1 MALSDRIAVMF
12 NGKIV
17 GIKESG
23 KTNMQEIGLMMAG
36 ATS

>member
-12 NGKIV
+12 NGKVI

-23 KTNMQEIGLMMAG
+23 ETSAQEIGLMMAG
-36 ATS
+36 IVR